1 MTQPSDRKKLRAT
14 VRFQVAYLARGRTGE
29 AESGR
34 PAALEGTGK
43 IRNISRGGAL
53 IDEADQRLEPGAQ
66 IKLRFSFLEDS
77 IPVEVPAEVI
87 RETETGFA
95 VEFKKLSHR
104 TRAVLGMAIAK
115 LRANEDEGQDDGDI
129 PLLKS

>member
-1 MTQPSDRKKLRAT
+1 MTQPSERKKLRAT
-14 VRFQVAYLARGRTGE
+14 VRFQVAYLARG
-29 AESGR
+29 
-34 PAALEGTGK
+34 PATLEGTGR

-77 IPVEVPAEVI
+77 IPVEVPAEVT

-95 VEFKKLSHR
+95 VSFKRLSHR

-115 LRANEDEGQDDGDI
+115 LRANEDEGPDDGDI
-129 PLLKS
+129 PLLKP